1 MPLPWRPYR
10 CRGNPGAHGL
20 RKWPPPAPPLSLA
33 PSDQLKGPGQTSGL
47 NRRRK
52 CPASLCFGSRR
63 KILRLAASGEDVGLQ
78 LAPIQ
83 FVYGTKILLKNSN
96 LDGNMK
102 LMIETEVPRKKRSDA
117 VKNAVVIMNTFGEIE
132 RKAAGLIEFT
142 PEDMLEIA
150 DLYARSRAE
159 LATMFEYLP
168 PQEQERYM
176 SELGRRTGR
185 GRVTRRDGPQL
196 LFCFGLQSRF
206 RRRCSRACQGKL
218 SVCKL
223 GLL

>member
-1 MPLPWRPYR
+1 MLGAVFFKRQVQNASPMEALPLQGQSRRAWLAQVASASTAAVI
-10 CRGNPGAHGL
+10 GAFGPAQGA
-20 RKWPPPAPPLSLA
+20 RADEWTQPPEEV
-33 PSDQLKGPGQTSGL
+33 SGL
-47 NRRRK
+47 VVLRV
-52 CPASLCFGSRR
+52 AEVAAFQE

-176 SELGRRTGR
+176 FYANAL
-185 GRVTRRDGPQL
+185 
-196 LFCFGLQSRF
+196 
-206 RRRCSRACQGKL
+206 RAYEQNL
-218 SVCKL
+218 AAEPDVDV
-223 GLL
+223 